1 MAWVVLA
8 VVGKQQ
14 EQQAEDQAVSDMNKA
29 ADDQTDAEIEA
40 YNYDMASYYIKEREL
55 REEGYDSAEDMAN
68 ANVDLL
74 IEANQKRATLEVQNL
89 ETIGGGQ
96 TADSIIAQHTRAVA
110 GATRGLEENYQRG
123 VTGRRRELTGYQ
135 RDKYGRRMTAVAN
148 INALPRSGKKS
159 DAART
164 FELGT
169 AAAEGYAMSHSY
181 TKQKP
186 LAKTKR
192 RTVSANTFRSGNAR
206 PSWEQR
212 GVS

>member
-1 MAWVVLA
+1 MAWIALA
-8 VVGKQQ
+8 VVETQQ
-14 EQQAEDQAVSDMNKA
+14 AQQAEDQMVRDMNKA
-29 ADDQTDAEIEA
+29 ADAQTDAEIEA
-40 YNYDMASYYIKEREL
+40 YNYDMASYQIKEREL
-55 REEGYDSAEDMAN
+55 KEASFESAEDKAT
-68 ANVDLL
+68 ADAQLL
-74 IEANQKRATLEVQNL
+74 VEANQKRATLEVQNL

-96 TADSIIAQHTRAVA
+96 TADSIIAQHIRAVA

-159 DAART
+159 DAARA
-164 FELGT
+164 FELTT
-169 AAAEGYAMSHSY
+169 AAASGYATSHSY

-192 RTVSANTFRSGNAR
+192 RTVSAGSFGNSGS
-206 PSWEQR
+206 SWEQT